1 MIKLFVMLYTCVLNG
16 GTKLT
21 MQTRGTI
28 ENILN
33 KTNSRAMEDTV
44 TVFLSM
50 CNFFILL
57 NLLIDISPCKNVSF
71 KQKVEVTVKIF
82 I

>member
-1 MIKLFVMLYTCVLNG
+1 MLYTCILNG

-21 MQTRGTI
+21 MQTKGKIGT
-28 ENILN
+28 ILN
-33 KTNSRAMEDTV
+33 KYNSTAMEDTV
-44 TVFLSM
+44 TVFLSL

-57 NLLIDISPCKNVSF
+57 ILLIDINPCKHVSF
-71 KQKVEVTVKIF
+71 NQNVEVTVKIF